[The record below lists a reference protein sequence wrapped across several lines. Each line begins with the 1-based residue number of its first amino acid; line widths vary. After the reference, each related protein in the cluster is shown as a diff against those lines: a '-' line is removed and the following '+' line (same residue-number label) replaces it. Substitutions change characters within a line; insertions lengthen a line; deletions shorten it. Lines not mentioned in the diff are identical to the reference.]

1 MPLARTVWPLMVPSY
16 TRCWISTSSSH
27 PSPLLPTT
35 PQSTPA
41 HLWWRARGK
50 PTHTDTAHVPADMKW
65 LNICTISEKSFDPR
79 LLCSEKKKIF
89 WNDDAK
95 LPFFFFLMGI
105 RTYAPPCCVS
115 TGLNA
120 NCSDNPH
127 YGAPVSLAWCKST
140 IDFSVLHCETLCPP
154 SHHKQRADEAV

>member
-16 TRCWISTSSSH
+16 TRCWISTNSSH

-65 LNICTISEKSFDPR
+65 LIFALYLRNR
-79 LLCSEKKKIF
+79 LIPDCCALRKKIIF
-89 WNDDAK
+89 GMMMQN
-95 LPFFFFLMGI
+95 PFFFFFMGI

-140 IDFSVLHCETLCPP
+140 IDFAVLHCETLCPP
-154 SHHKQRADEAV
+154 SHHKKRADEAV

>member
-65 LNICTISEKSFDPR
+65 LNICTISEKHFGMMMQNIHS
-79 LLCSEKKKIF
+79 
-89 WNDDAK
+89 
-95 LPFFFFLMGI
+95 FFFMGI

-120 NCSDNPH
+120 NCSDNPF

-140 IDFSVLHCETLCPP
+140 IDFSVLHSETLCPP